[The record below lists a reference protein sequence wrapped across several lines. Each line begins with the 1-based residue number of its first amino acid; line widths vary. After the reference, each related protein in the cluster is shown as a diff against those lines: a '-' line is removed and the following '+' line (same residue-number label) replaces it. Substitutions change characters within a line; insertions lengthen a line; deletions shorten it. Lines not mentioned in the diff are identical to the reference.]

1 MPPLRDLPS
10 PHVAGHTHVL
20 LYAPK
25 LYDLG
30 FKQHHIDGDALA
42 LSAHLRREG
51 FTCTLLDAY
60 YRAVQTPPLS
70 QAVAEAE
77 PPVDVVLVHLW
88 TSDAYGPRLRV
99 IADELA
105 DLRRHC
111 GVPVIGFGP
120 LATSAADE
128 LLAHGAIDQ
137 AIGLERS
144 EPSSVDIAP
153 ATALAAGIGRYLRT
167 PAPLTA
173 FTDADLPYM
182 EDAVISV
189 SASRGCRG
197 CCTFCAYNADLG
209 GGWLELPITQTV
221 ADIVHLHRLTG
232 ARQFAFAD
240 SDFGGTRVSCHERAR
255 ELLDGLASEG
265 LAGKL
270 RISVNV
276 RSETL
281 DPETVRLLALAGVQT
296 MLIGVESLNDAT
308 LHRLYGKRQDVAHL
322 REIVSAAD
330 EHGISTVAS
339 YILWHPWQSID
350 NLRDELAA
358 INAFGRWRIPQFMAR
373 SRLLIIPGT
382 VIERRIQQA
391 GLLDKAPFERHF
403 RFTDPAVQT
412 LSSSLTDWF
421 ETNALPILSDL
432 SEQRSGDLTKLAE
445 LKIAEWRWLKEQ
457 VGLTDPVIHA

>member
-10 PHVAGHTHVL
+10 PHIAGHPHVL

-42 LSAHLRREG
+42 LCAHLRREG

-60 YRAVQTPPLS
+60 YRAVQTPPLR
-70 QAVAEAE
+70 QAVAEAK

-128 LLAHGAIDQ
+128 LLAHEAIDQ

-144 EPSSVDIAP
+144 EPSAVDIAP
-153 ATALAAGIGRYLRT
+153 ATTLAASIGRYLRT
-167 PAPLTA
+167 PARMTA

-197 CCTFCAYNADLG
+197 RCTFCAYNADLG
-209 GGWLELPITQTV
+209 GGWLELPMTQAV
-221 ADIVHLHRLTG
+221 GDIVHLHRLTG

-240 SDFGGTRVSCHERAR
+240 SDFGGTRASCRERAQALLN
-255 ELLDGLASEG
+255 ELVSEG

-270 RISVNV
+270 RISINV

-281 DPETVRLLALAGVQT
+281 EPETVRLLALAGVQT

-308 LHRLYGKRQDVAHL
+308 LHRLYGIGKTSHICVRSSRPLTNTASAPWPATSCGIPGRASKAYAMNWPRSMLSAVGAYRSSWPARGCSSSPAQSSSDESGRPDSWTRHRSNGASASPTQPCKR
-322 REIVSAAD
+322 SAA
-330 EHGISTVAS
+330 AS
-339 YILWHPWQSID
+339 QTGSKPTPYRYSVTYQS
-350 NLRDELAA
+350 N
-358 INAFGRWRIPQFMAR
+358 
-373 SRLLIIPGT
+373 
-382 VIERRIQQA
+382 
-391 GLLDKAPFERHF
+391 
-403 RFTDPAVQT
+403 DPAT
-412 LSSSLTDWF
+412 
-421 ETNALPILSDL
+421 
-432 SEQRSGDLTKLAE
+432 
-445 LKIAEWRWLKEQ
+445 
-457 VGLTDPVIHA
+457 